1 MDLPEVPRDREGI
14 PTSLQGMGRAMT
26 DLVILGEILRQFTA
40 MFLPVEIALS
50 IIALIAVFLIDLAAS
65 LEAVFG
71 CMDEEGL

>member
-1 MDLPEVPRDREGI
+1 
-14 PTSLQGMGRAMT
+14 MT

-50 IIALIAVFLIDLAAS
+50 IVALIAVFLIDLAAS